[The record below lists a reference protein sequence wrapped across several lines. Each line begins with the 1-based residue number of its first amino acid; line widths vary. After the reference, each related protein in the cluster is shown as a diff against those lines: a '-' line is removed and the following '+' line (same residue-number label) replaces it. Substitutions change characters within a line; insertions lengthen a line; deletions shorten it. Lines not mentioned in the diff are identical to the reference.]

1 MLSNKVLH
9 KTVQDIK
16 NIAGF
21 DCAVYQFAREM
32 LAGGGKMILRF

>member
-16 NIAGF
+16 RIAGLTVLSGIGR
-21 DCAVYQFAREM
+21 APVYV
-32 LAGGGKMILRF
+32 MI